1 MIIAGTQQI
10 NVYFIN
16 DQMSEMRP
24 TEVSARQNCN
34 YLSYKVTFVVFVD
47 PHFTLLMPMHRSA
60 KHLTPPPSCTF
71 FVFL

>member
-24 TEVSARQNCN
+24 TEVSARQNIQ
-34 YLSYKVTFVVFVD
+34 LFE
-47 PHFTLLMPMHRSA
+47 L
-60 KHLTPPPSCTF
+60 
-71 FVFL
+71 